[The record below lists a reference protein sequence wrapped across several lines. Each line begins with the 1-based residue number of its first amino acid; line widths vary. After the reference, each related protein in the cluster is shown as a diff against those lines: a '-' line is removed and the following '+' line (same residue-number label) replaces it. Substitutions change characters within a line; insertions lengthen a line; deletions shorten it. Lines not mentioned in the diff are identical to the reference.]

1 MYQPGPLAPLAYQTS
16 MTQRG
21 RVLRD
26 TRPMDQT
33 KLPGDHGG
41 REAAVAGIVLIAL
54 GVFAVALVGALV
66 IIAAA
71 GGATG

>member
-1 MYQPGPLAPLAYQTS
+1 
-16 MTQRG
+16 
-21 RVLRD
+21 
-26 TRPMDQT
+26 MDQT

-41 REAAVAGIVLIAL
+41 REHAVAGIVLIAL

-66 IIAAA
+66 IIAAT